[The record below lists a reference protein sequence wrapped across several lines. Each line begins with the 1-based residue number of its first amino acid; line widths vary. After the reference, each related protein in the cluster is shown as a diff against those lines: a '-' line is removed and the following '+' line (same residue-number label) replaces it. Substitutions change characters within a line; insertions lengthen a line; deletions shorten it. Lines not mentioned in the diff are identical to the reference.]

1 MTQEGRDLVYV
12 TLVTQEGG
20 GGSGICDTEYVTQE
34 GRDLVHVTLNM

>member
-12 TLVTQEGG
+12 TLVTQEG